1 MSKLQDRRKAANLT
15 QRELAERSG
24 VNRRIIEHYEQGIR
38 DINKAEAM
46 TVHLLASALGCDMRD
61 IMEFEA

>member
-1 MSKLQDRRKAANLT
+1 MSNLKNRRKAANFT

-24 VNRRIIEHYEQGIR
+24 VNRRIIEQYEQGIR

-46 TVHLLASALGCDMRD
+46 TVHLLAAALECNMRD
-61 IMEFEA
+61 IMEFEV